1 MQMGLTKRALG
12 WAIVGLVTSAAPA
25 LAQKKYDSGATD
37 KEIKVGHTNPYSGPA
52 SAYGQV
58 GKTQAAYFKMIND
71 NGGVNGRKINFIS
84 YDDAYNPPKAVEQTR
99 KLVESDEVLFL
110 YQGLGTAP
118 QTAVQKYL
126 NDKKI
131 PQLLVSSGATRFSD
145 HKKFPWTMAF
155 NPNYQSEGHIYAQL
169 ILKSYPNAKIAILYQ
184 NDDFGKDYV
193 IGLKDALGD
202 KAKTMIVSEAS
213 YEVSDPTVDSQMV
226 KLKASGAD
234 LFFNV
239 TTPKFAAQ
247 SIKKAAE
254 MNWKP
259 VHLLNINATPVGQVM
274 IPAGPENSKGTISVN
289 YGKDPLDKQWDNDP
303 GMKKYKAFMA
313 KYAPELDATSGLST
327 YGYSAAELLVH
338 ILKESGDN
346 LTRANVMHEATNIKG
361 FTGDLALPGMK
372 IFTAP
377 DDYRVNKQFQLMK
390 FNGERW
396 ELFGELLT
404 DTFKKP

>member
-1 MQMGLTKRALG
+1 MNSRLLG
-12 WAIVGLVTSAAPA
+12 WTLAGVVAFAAPA
-25 LAQKKYDSGATD
+25 FAQKKYDSGATD
-37 KEIKVGHTNPYSGPA
+37 TEVKIGHTNPYSGPA

-58 GKTQAAYFKMIND
+58 GKTQAAYFRMIND

-110 YQGLGTAP
+110 FQGLGTAA
-118 QTAVQKYL
+118 QSSVQKYL
-126 NDKKI
+126 NNKKI
-131 PQLLVSSGATRFSD
+131 PQLFVSSGATRFTD
-145 HKKFPWTMAF
+145 PKTYPWTMAF

-169 ILKSYPNAKIAILYQ
+169 ILKSYPNAKIGILYQ

-202 KAKTMIVSEAS
+202 KAKTMIVAEAP

-254 MNWKP
+254 MGWKP
-259 VHLLNINATPVGQVM
+259 VHLLNINATAVGQVM

-289 YGKDPLDKQWDNDP
+289 YGKDPLDPQWANDA
-303 GMKKYKAFMA
+303 GMKRYKAFMA
-313 KYAPELDATSGLST
+313 KYLPELDANSGLSA
-327 YGYSAAELLVH
+327 YGYSTSELMVH
-338 ILKESGDN
+338 VLKQAGDE
-346 LTRANVMHEATNIKG
+346 LTRANLMKQATNIKG

-390 FNGERW
+390 FSGERW

-404 DTFKKP
+404 DTFKKATN

>member
-346 LTRANVMHEATNIKG
+346 LTRANVMNEATNIKG

>member
-1 MQMGLTKRALG
+1 MNKRLLGLAL
-12 WAIVGLVTSAAPA
+12 AGLVISTPA

-37 KEIKVGHTNPYSGPA
+37 TEIKVGHTNPYSGPA

-110 YQGLGTAP
+110 FQGLGTAP
-118 QTAVQKYL
+118 QAAVQKYL
-126 NDKKI
+126 NDKKF
-131 PQLLVSSGATRFSD
+131 PQLFVSSGATRFSD
-145 HKKFPWTMAF
+145 HKGFPWTMAF

-193 IGLKDALGD
+193 VGLKDALGD
-202 KAKTMIVSEAS
+202 KAKTMIVAEAP

-254 MNWKP
+254 LGWKP
-259 VHLLNINATPVGQVM
+259 VHLLNINATAVGQVM

-289 YGKDPLDKQWDNDP
+289 YGKDPLDKQWESDE
-303 GMKKYKAFMA
+303 GMNRYKAFMA
-313 KYAPELDATSGLST
+313 KYAPELDVNSGLSA
-327 YGYSAAELLVH
+327 YGYSTAELLVH
-338 ILKESGDN
+338 VIKQAGDT
-346 LTRANVMHEATNIKG
+346 LTRENVMKQATNIKG
-361 FTGDLALPGMK
+361 FAGDLALPGMK
-372 IFTAP
+372 VFTAP
-377 DDYRVNKQFQLMK
+377 DDYRVNKQFRLMK
-390 FNGERW
+390 FSGERW
-396 ELFGELLT
+396 EAFGDLLT
-404 DTFKKP
+404 DTFKKATN

>member
-1 MQMGLTKRALG
+1 MQSRFFMAGVAGALALTA
-12 WAIVGLVTSAAPA
+12 ASAA
-25 LAQKKYDSGATD
+25 LAQKKYDPGASDT
-37 KEIKVGHTNPYSGPA
+37 EIKIGNIEAYSGPA
-52 SAYGQV
+52 SAYGV
-58 GKTQAAYFKMIND
+58 IGKTEEAYFKMIND
-71 NGGVNGRKINFIS
+71 QGGINGRKINFVT
-84 YDDAYNPPKAVEQTR
+84 YDDGYSPPKAVEQTR